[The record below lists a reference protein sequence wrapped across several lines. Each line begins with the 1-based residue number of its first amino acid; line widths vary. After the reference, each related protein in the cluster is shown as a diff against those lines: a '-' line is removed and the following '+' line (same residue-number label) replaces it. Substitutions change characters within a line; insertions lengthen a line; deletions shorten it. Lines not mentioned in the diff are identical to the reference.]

1 MCLDVLRAFER
12 ETDAAHALFAAWDVT
27 ARENP
32 ALGTALAALI
42 ASLRADPATRQASAR
57 RIAQQL
63 VLVAQGVLLQRHASA
78 EVAAAFIETRLGDA
92 RGETGRVY
100 GTLPARFDH
109 RALIDRAFAA

>member
-12 ETDAAHALFAAWDVT
+12 EQDAAQALFDDWRDT
-27 ARENP
+27 ADTHP
-32 ALGTALAALI
+32 VLMTALRALI
-42 ASLRADPATRQASAR
+42 GMLTGDSSEREASAR

-63 VLVAQGVLLQRHASA
+63 ALCAQGVLMARHAPDD
-78 EVAAAFIETRLGDA
+78 VAQAFIETRLGDA

-109 RALIDRAFAA
+109 AGIVRRAFG